1 METVAVLGA
10 GLLGSGFVENLLSKG
25 VAVRVWNRTA
35 SKLQPLV
42 DKGAVLAASPAEAVT
57 GVSRVHLI
65 LAEDAAVDAVV
76 DALRPGLGQGVPLF
90 DHSTNLPDKVAARFA
105 RLRAQGVR
113 YLHCPVFMA
122 PSNARSATGL
132 MLVAGPQEDADAYTP
147 VLSTMTGSVWHV
159 GERPELAAIHKL
171 LGNGM
176 LISFSGVMG
185 DALTVA
191 AAQGLGADAVL
202 DLLAHFNP
210 GANLGPITQ
219 RVVRSDTASASFTL
233 EMARKDVRL
242 MIETGGPGLTVLPAV
257 AARMDE
263 AIADGLGG
271 KDYAAFAKR

>member
-1 METVAVLGA
+1 MDTVAVLGA

-25 VAVRVWNRTA
+25 MSVRVWNRTA
-35 SKLQPLV
+35 SKLAPLV
-42 DKGAVLAASPAEAVT
+42 ERGAVLAASPADAVA

-65 LAEDAAVDAVV
+65 LAEDTAVDAVV
-76 DALRPGLGQGVPLF
+76 DALRPGLAAGVPIF

-105 RLRAQGVR
+105 RLRADGVR

-122 PSNARSATGL
+122 PSNARGATGL
-132 MLVAGPQEDADAYTP
+132 MLVAGPAADVAEFMP
-147 VLSTMTGSVWHV
+147 ALSTMTGSVWHV

-185 DALTVA
+185 DTLAIA
-191 AAQGLGADAVL
+191 AAQGLGPDAVSE
-202 DLLAHFNP
+202 LLAHFNP
-210 GANLGPITQ
+210 GANLGGITQ

-242 MIETGGPGLTVLPAV
+242 MLETGGPGLTVLPGV

-263 AIADGLGG
+263 AIAEGMGG